1 MTEQAPDPTAS
12 TPGKHAG
19 ETPEQRA
26 ARKHAKAVTR
36 RRRRFTLAAIT
47 LAVFTSWLGS
57 SVFLASHQAL
67 SIEFG
72 ASAQETTVAIASYS
86 LALIAVAVAGGRFA
100 DLLGRR
106 RVFLHASLVFVAAA
120 VVQSLSPRWSDTI
133 WIVLVT
139 RTIMGACAGVIL
151 ASTGGILITT
161 LKGDVRH
168 NAWLLWRGA
177 SLGGLVI
184 GPVVGPVLTA
194 SAWQVVAALCAALM
208 AAAVVLAALGMDES
222 RDEKSLVTAG
232 LLVPAGF
239 LGLVLLS
246 PYVALLLLR
255 SGGSS
260 GEVLL
265 VVALIG
271 VVSVLGFVL
280 SNRRFVFVDD
290 GVLTHNTRLW
300 LTDAFSAMHVAG
312 LFIVLAATGVVLEQG
327 SGLSPVATGIALLA
341 MSLPALGVHLLAHRI
356 RERHA
361 LTRQRETLLGATLL
375 VVAIAWWWL
384 VARSSMSL
392 WAMLPWMVV
401 VGWGFGLMRL
411 LGHLGIIK
419 TTGKRWAATVFGTR
433 TFGNHFGV
441 AVGAVVVA
449 VLLASQL
456 TPARGVAASSLG
468 QAAGDVAAWTMTAV
482 VVLAGVFAALKYRL
496 LGFEDPHWHPPAAEP
511 ASAAAS

>member
-1 MTEQAPDPTAS
+1 MTDPAPDRTEPL
-12 TPGKHAG
+12 PGKHAG

-36 RRRRFTLAAIT
+36 RRHRFTLASIT

-57 SVFLASHQAL
+57 SVFLASHHAL

-86 LALIAVAVAGGRFA
+86 LALIAVAVTGGRFA

-120 VVQSLSPRWSDTI
+120 VVQALSPRWSDTI

-194 SAWQVVAALCAALM
+194 SAWQVVAVLCATLM
-208 AAAVVLAALGMDES
+208 AAAFALAALGMDES
-222 RDEKSLVTAG
+222 RDEQRRVTAG
-232 LLVPAGF
+232 LLVPALF
-239 LGLVLLS
+239 LGLLLLS
-246 PYVALLLLR
+246 PYVALVLLS
-255 SGGSS
+255 SGGSI
-260 GEVLL
+260 GGALL
-265 VVALIG
+265 IVALIG
-271 VVSVLGFVL
+271 VVSVLGFVR
-280 SNRRFVFVDD
+280 SNRRVTFVDD

-361 LTRQRETLLGATLL
+361 LTRQRETLTGAALL
-375 VVAIAWWWL
+375 IIAIAWWWL
-384 VARSSMSL
+384 VARTSMSL
-392 WAMLPWMVV
+392 WVLVPWMVV
-401 VGWGFGLMRL
+401 IGWGFGLMRL

-419 TTGKRWAATVFGTR
+419 VTGQRWAATVFGTR
-433 TFGNHFGV
+433 TFGNHVGV
-441 AVGAVVVA
+441 AVGAVIVA
-449 VLLASQL
+449 VLLSAQL
-456 TPARGVAASSLG
+456 TPASGVAPSSLG
-468 QAAGDVAAWTMTAV
+468 QTAGDVAAWTMAAV
-482 VVLAGVFAALKYRL
+482 ALLAGVFAALKYRL
-496 LGFEDPHWHPPAAEP
+496 LGFEDPHWHPPAVEAT
-511 ASAAAS
+511 AAS